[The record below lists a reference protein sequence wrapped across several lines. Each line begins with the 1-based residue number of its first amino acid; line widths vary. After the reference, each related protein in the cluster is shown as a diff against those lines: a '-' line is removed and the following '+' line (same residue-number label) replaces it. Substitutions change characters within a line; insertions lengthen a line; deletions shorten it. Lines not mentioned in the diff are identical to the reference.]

1 MITLKEAS
9 ISYKRNK
16 PVLENINQDIQPGR
30 IYGLLGR
37 KYMFGL
43 IAVPYIGWAF
53 GTLAG
58 ALLGGILPLI
68 VRESLGIAIYGMFI
82 AIIIPVAR
90 RNHCTGSYWNA
101 IHPYVCSFLPYFQ
114 R

>member
-1 MITLKEAS
+1 M
-9 ISYKRNK
+9 
-16 PVLENINQDIQPGR
+16 
-30 IYGLLGR
+30 
-37 KYMFGL
+37 
-43 IAVPYIGWAF
+43 PYIGWAF

-90 RNHCTGSYWNA
+90 RKMN
-101 IHPYVCSFLPYFQ
+101 FLKVILIAVALSCCFKWLPVLNRLSSGFVIIICAVLASAAGALIYPVSEEEEA
-114 R
+114 